1 MSGFRKLAL
10 VFAVLFAAFV
20 AGRATAQDA
29 PDIAGTVDLALI
41 KYGYWFLTDR
51 HHVVA
56 RGPELDLATPH
67 GREALPGRG
76 VIERTVQA

>member
-29 PDIAGTVDLALI
+29 PDIAGSGLVGAKGALSV
-41 KYGYWFLTDR
+41 R
-51 HHVVA
+51 HGCGSLRVSNLV
-56 RGPELDLATPH
+56 R
-67 GREALPGRG
+67 
-76 VIERTVQA
+76 IRT